1 MHEMNLEP
9 IATGDAIDSSGN
21 GATDPRVLLET
32 LPASTRLADIS
43 PGLVLRSGLIPS
55 QFVPSACAAAIFN
68 HAPTWEQLAETTLGR
83 LKSWHGV
90 GPGRAMQVL
99 AFAISVSDQASS
111 FDLIP
116 LSPQSAA
123 GQVKTAHHD
132 VGLSNPNP
140 MPASLWQ
147 AIKLISGWAI
157 AKGVERGLPDA
168 LVSAESPDAPP
179 KVKLAR
185 DLLCSLDLRSYVSHD
200 DLISFDP
207 IQGAVQLLSEFDAQ
221 DQLVLERLLARGIRP
236 VATLEEIG
244 QKLDLTRERVRQIE
258 AQVANQLALQLETE
272 KYAAIK
278 RHADALSVQL
288 GAAFP
293 VGDLPSEL
301 APEAEGSLVDELF
314 AHLAGPFVQCE
325 GWFVKRSSG
334 SSIEALLTTA
344 FESSANGYAAPLD
357 ALNDALSA
365 AGVHTNMTERI
376 LAACPR
382 YHLIGNS
389 VVRWTGIRDRVIG
402 LLHAMGRPMSFDE
415 IQTAVIDG
423 QSVSSVRNFLA
434 DSPLVKRT
442 KKNEWALASWEGS
455 EYRNILEH
463 MREELAENSLAVTD
477 LVSRLGDKFDIAANS
492 VSMYAL
498 MHPMFV
504 HTEGKVRLRREDEPY
519 IPTASLEMTADCYQ
533 INGSWAV
540 AFNVDRDLMRG
551 SGRVM
556 PEAFAVHIGLQP
568 GGEGSLQSADRTI
581 SVAWKMNPYFGSLR
595 WVVEREGLELGD
607 RLFVIR
613 SSSSELE
620 FRFVRAAELAD
631 SGDPL
636 RQLQCN
642 VGAGGSSKALER
654 WLGDALGLGGASM
667 PTLMQLRARFLARS
681 ESGLADLL
689 DKISQAESA
698 PIEPN
703 APF

>member
-1 MHEMNLEP
+1 MNFEP
-9 IATGDAIDSSGN
+9 IATSDASGN
-21 GATDPRVLLET
+21 HAADPRVLLET
-32 LPASTRLADIS
+32 LPASKRLVDIS
-43 PGLVLRSGLIPS
+43 PGLALRSGPIPS

-90 GPGRAMQVL
+90 GPGRASLVL
-99 AFAISVSDQASS
+99 AFAMSVSTQASS
-111 FDLIP
+111 FDLLP
-116 LSPQSAA
+116 LSSDIAVDT
-123 GQVKTAHHD
+123 VKTAHPD
-132 VGLSNPNP
+132 AGLSSQDS
-140 MPASLWQ
+140 MPVSLWR
-147 AIKLISGWAI
+147 AIKLMSGWAV
-157 AKGVERGLPDA
+157 AKGVERGLLDA
-168 LVSAESPDAPP
+168 LMCAESSDAPP
-179 KVKLAR
+179 NVKLAR
-185 DLLCSLDLRSYVSHD
+185 ELLSSLDLRSYVSND
-200 DLISFDP
+200 DLIIFDP
-207 IQGAVQLLSEFDAQ
+207 LQGAVQLLSEFDAQ
-221 DQLVLERLLARGIRP
+221 DQLVLERLLAKGIRP

-293 VGDLPSEL
+293 VGDLPREL

-334 SSIEALLTTA
+334 LSIEALLTTA

-402 LLHAMGRPMSFDE
+402 FLHAMGRPMSFDE

-463 MREELAENSLAVTD
+463 MREELAENSLAITE
-477 LVSRLGDKFDIAANS
+477 LASRLGDKYDVAANS
-492 VSMYAL
+492 VTMYAS

-504 HTEGKVRLRREDEPY
+504 HTEGNVRLRREDEPY

-533 INGSWAV
+533 IDGSWCV

-556 PEAFAVHIGLQP
+556 PEAFAIHIGLQP
-568 GGEGSLQSADRTI
+568 GGEGSLQSADRSI
-581 SVAWKMNPYFGSLR
+581 MVAWKMNPYFGSLR
-595 WVVEREGLELGD
+595 WVVEQEGLELGD

-613 SSSSELE
+613 SRSSELE
-620 FRFVRAAELAD
+620 FRFIRAAELIG
-631 SGDPL
+631 SVNPI
-636 RQLQCN
+636 RRLQCS
-642 VGAGGSSKALER
+642 VGASGSPKMLER
-654 WLGDALGLGGASM
+654 WLGDALGLGGAST
-667 PTLMQLRARFLARS
+667 PTLVQLRARFIARS
-681 ESGLADLL
+681 EPELACLL
-689 DKISQAESA
+689 DNLNS
-698 PIEPN
+698 
-703 APF
+703 